1 MPADSTALPPR
12 AVVLVLTRGVSA
24 FGSGMTLF
32 ALNVWVF
39 QQTGSYAVFAL
50 LTMLSTLPNLLMSPL
65 SGMVVDHGPKRP
77 LLLACELV
85 PLAAVATAAASHRVG
100 GLGVA
105 GVAATVLVLALTSNL
120 RWTLMGAT
128 IPRLVPRAALGRI
141 NGVQQAVGGFGDV
154 AAPLLGAGALQWLGF
169 ERLLMV
175 DMASSLVA
183 ACGVLALG
191 RGALAAAPP
200 ARQRA
205 GFWSDAR
212 FGIDWIRRDPP
223 MWHLLRFVTLYNIAG
238 AVFMAT
244 FVPYVLI
251 RSTGGMLSWAL
262 ALEGGGAFACG
273 LALAARRGRNSAAAS
288 AGGVLVGATL
298 FGALLVA
305 WGLVRHAALLAACAG
320 CAGVLTSLIVASLQ
334 TAWQATVPSA
344 IQGRVFAAR
353 RMVSFTLVPV
363 AAAGSAPL
371 ARHLF
376 EPLLAATPAL
386 AHAWGVG
393 PGGALGLMLST
404 VGALLLA
411 GCLAVVARGG
421 LALAAPMGE
430 RLT

>member
-1 MPADSTALPPR
+1 MKPADSALPAR
-12 AVVLVLTRGVSA
+12 AVVLVLTRGLSA
-24 FGSGMTLF
+24 FGSGMTQF

-39 QQTGSYAVFAL
+39 QQTGSYGVFAL

-77 LLLACELV
+77 LLLACELLPLTAV
-85 PLAAVATAAASHRVG
+85 VLAAACHRAA

-141 NGVQQAVGGFGDV
+141 NGLQQGVGGFGDI
-154 AAPLLGAGALQWLGF
+154 AAPLLGAGALQAFGF
-169 ERLLMV
+169 EPVLMF
-175 DMASSLVA
+175 DAASSLVA

-191 RGALAAAPP
+191 RHALAAAPAP
-200 ARQRA
+200 RQRA

-212 FGIDWIRRDPP
+212 FGLDWIRQNPD
-223 MWHLLRFVTLYNIAG
+223 MWRLLRFVTLYNIAG
-238 AVFMAT
+238 AAFMAT

-251 RSTGGMLSWAL
+251 RSSGGMLSLAL

-273 LALAARRGRNSAAAS
+273 LALAARRGRAAG
-288 AGGVLVGATL
+288 AGGVLLGATL

-305 WGLVRHAALLAACAG
+305 WGLVRHPVLLAAGAG

-334 TAWQATVPSA
+334 TAWQAAVPSA

-353 RMVSFTLVPV
+353 RMVSFTLVPLV
-363 AAAGSAPL
+363 AAASAPA

-376 EPLLAATPAL
+376 APLLAGAPFLERT
-386 AHAWGVG
+386 WGSG
-393 PGGALGLMLST
+393 PGAALGMMLSCIGT
-404 VGALLLA
+404 VLLL
-411 GCLAVVARGG
+411 GCLAVLARGG
-421 LALAAPMGE
+421 LEAASAPAGQGLAG
-430 RLT
+430 